1 MFFIGVGSKCSQ
13 NLWLNIQTKVCIF
26 RLVNH
31 VALNVNSKLGELYA
45 KRILE
50 KFEKKE
56 TSENNFENK
65 NGSFDDT
72 NSHFCENDKILKE
85 KEAELDNFVHQPPR
99 SGTKET

>member
-1 MFFIGVGSKCSQ
+1 M
-13 NLWLNIQTKVCIF
+13 
-26 RLVNH
+26 
-31 VALNVNSKLGELYA
+31 ALNVNSKLGELYA

-56 TSENNFENK
+56 TSENIDNSK

>member
-45 KRILE
+45 KGILE

-56 TSENNFENK
+56 TSENNFEKK
-65 NGSFDDT
+65 NGS
-72 NSHFCENDKILKE
+72 
-85 KEAELDNFVHQPPR
+85 LDNLGSIFV
-99 SGTKET
+99 KMIKF